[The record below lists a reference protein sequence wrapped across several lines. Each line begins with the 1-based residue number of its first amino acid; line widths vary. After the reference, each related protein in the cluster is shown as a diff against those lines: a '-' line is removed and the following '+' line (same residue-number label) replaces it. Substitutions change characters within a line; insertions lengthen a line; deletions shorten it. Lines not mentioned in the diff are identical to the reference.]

1 MQRIVFILSFSIT
14 SLVVFAQE
22 NLRSV
27 EVIGVNED
35 SKRYRE
41 SPRQIIVIE
50 RADIESSGAQS
61 ITEILEYAIG
71 VDVRQRGPMDAQTD
85 ISMRG
90 GTFDQTLILI
100 DGVRAN
106 DPQTG
111 HHNMNLPIHY
121 RQIERIEIIPGGASR
136 LLGQGAMTGAINIIT
151 KKDPGNRSS
160 LESFF
165 GQNGLFGGRVY
176 HQFGEEHYGFAINAQ
191 HLQHMGHVDNTDFTS
206 STVNLSGYHR
216 SNKHEINALVGLTSR
231 SFGAQNFYSFAFPEQ
246 FEAIRGLQ
254 GHVNYRRD
262 IDSNTVFET
271 RAYVRQHHDR
281 FELFREGIG
290 HYQFQNGLF
299 ISDTDTAPSWYG
311 DHNYHRSRVAGVE
324 TSLRKTI
331 AQYHTFSVGID
342 YRYESILSNALGEPI
357 DNEIAVRNH
366 PRGTYT
372 RFADRHNLAAHAEY
386 RFSFKKFAL
395 QGGAL
400 FNENSDFGSAIMPG
414 AEMSFA
420 FSKNNMIFA
429 GYNRG
434 FRIPTYTDL
443 YYAVGGAQGS
453 IDLQPE
459 YSDQVELGYRQ
470 LGKQYAFNTAAFY
483 REGRDLIDWVRFPGD
498 DIVYA
503 TNIQELNIYGIETDF
518 RWRFGTSQPMERLM
532 LSYSYQNSRDE
543 AFAFQSVYALDFLRN
558 KLNIGLQGLLF
569 GNLRYNARVSW
580 QDRRG
585 EFSNIDGELQ
595 TYPHIWMSALRLS
608 YERGKASA
616 TTIDYYVEASNLFN
630 QQPVFDRGGIVLPG
644 LWVRGGL
651 IVSFE

>member
-1 MQRIVFILSFSIT
+1 MKHLLCSIAITLVGT
-14 SLVVFAQE
+14 SVLAQE

-27 EVIGVNED
+27 EVIGVDENN
-35 SKRYRE
+35 KHYRE
-41 SPRQIIVIE
+41 SPRQVIVIE

-151 KKDPGNRSS
+151 KKDPGNRGS

-165 GQNGLFGGRVY
+165 GQNGLFGGRIY
-176 HQFGEEHYGFAINAQ
+176 QQFGGENYGFAVNAQ
-191 HLQHMGHVDNTDFTS
+191 HIQHTGFMNNTDFTS
-206 STVNLSGYHR
+206 STINLTGYQKG
-216 SNKHEINALVGLTSR
+216 SNHELNALVGLTSR
-231 SFGAQNFYSFAFPEQ
+231 AFGAQNFYSFAFPEQ

-254 GHVNYRRD
+254 AHVNFRRN
-262 IDSNTVFET
+262 IDKNTVFEA
-271 RAYVRQHHDR
+271 RAYARQHHDR

-311 DHNYHRSRVAGVE
+311 DHNYHRSRVAGAE
-324 TSLRKTI
+324 TTLRKTF
-331 AQYHTFSVGID
+331 AKYHTVSVGVD
-342 YRYESILSNALGEPI
+342 YRYESILSNALGEPME
-357 DNEIAVRNH
+357 DEISVRHH
-366 PRGTYT
+366 PRGAYT
-372 RFADRHNLAAHAEY
+372 RFADRHNLAAHTEY
-386 RFSFKKFAL
+386 RFSMHRFTF
-395 QGGAL
+395 QGGVL
-400 FNENSDFGSAIMPG
+400 FNENTDFGSAIMPG
-414 AEMSFA
+414 AEMSYA
-420 FSKNNMIFA
+420 FSKNNMIFG

-434 FRIPTYTDL
+434 FRMPTYTDL

-459 YSDQVELGYRQ
+459 YSDQVEVGYRH
-470 LGKQYAFNTAAFY
+470 LGKKYTINSAVFY

-503 TNIQELNIYGIETDF
+503 TNIQALNIYGIETDF
-518 RWRFGTSQPMERLM
+518 RWRFGTAQPVEQM
-532 LSYSYQNSRDE
+532 LISYSYQDSPEED
-543 AFAFQSVYALDFLRN
+543 FAFESVYALDFLRN

-569 GNLRYNARVSW
+569 GDLRYNARVSW

-585 EFSNIDGELQ
+585 EFSNINGELQ
-595 TYPHIWMSALRLS
+595 SYPHIWMSALRLS
-608 YERGKASA
+608 YERGKGSSTA
-616 TTIDYYVEASNLFN
+616 IDYYVEASNLFN

-644 LWVRGGL
+644 LWVRGGV